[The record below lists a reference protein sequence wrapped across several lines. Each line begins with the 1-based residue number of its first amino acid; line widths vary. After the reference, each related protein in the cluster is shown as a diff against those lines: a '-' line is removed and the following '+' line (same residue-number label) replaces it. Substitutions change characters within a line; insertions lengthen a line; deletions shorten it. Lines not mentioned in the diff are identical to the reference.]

1 MTVAGA
7 QMRPRRPEP
16 GRPASHTSPVGLW
29 IGTLIALF
37 LLIAPGAIVARI
49 TQLTWPVAIAVGPAL
64 TYGVVALAI
73 IPFGALGIPW
83 NGWTAL
89 IALAAVCLVMTS
101 LQPLLARYRDGQAE
115 TRGIAGWPAL
125 TVAAGVLLG
134 ALLIMWAA
142 YRGLTHWQSIPST
155 WDAVWHANEVR
166 FILDTGQA
174 SSTHMGELR
183 NVETHQP
190 LYYPS
195 VFHALTAV
203 FCQLTGAAP
212 TTGYTLSSVAA
223 SVWLFPSSAAMLTW
237 VLLRPITPASSAS
250 GSELS
255 ASSASPASS
264 ASGSELSASSA
275 EWRAAGAAATSATM
289 SASFTSVPYV
299 EFGVAAMPN
308 LAAYGVA
315 IPTFFLITSTLRHRD
330 RIPTAVLALV
340 GVLSVHLSGGF
351 IVILFLLAW
360 WLFDARQHPVRG
372 RLADALILAVVAVPT
387 ALILAPQFIGVAHQA
402 DIIAGHAFPS
412 FKSVKQGVIDA
423 LLLHTRHLND
433 FPTQYG
439 LIVLSAIGMAILLY
453 KRIWWPPVLWLVLT
467 VATIYSGAP
476 FHNLFGAVIEE
487 FSQFFYN
494 DPRRLSAV
502 VTMLVTPMAGIA
514 VFAMVLA
521 VVALLTRSARL
532 TKRFARLPPAVWVS
546 ATVVLVVLTT
556 VLTARH
562 YLYRHLV
569 LFGDKYDSVIINQK
583 DLDAMAYLATLP
595 GARHTLIGDSN
606 VDGTAWM
613 YAVAD
618 LHPLWTHYDYP
629 QQTGPGYYRYIFWAH
644 ADVDTDPRVAE
655 AVRALNIRYILTS
668 VPTVRGFKVPDGL
681 VSIDQSKSWAKI
693 YDNGGAWIYEWRGAP
708 TTPKT

>member
-1 MTVAGA
+1 VTVAGA
-7 QMRPRRPEP
+7 RIRPRRPEP
-16 GRPASHTSPVGLW
+16 GHPASNNSRVGLW
-29 IGTLIALF
+29 WGTLIALF

-49 TQLTWPVAIAVGPAL
+49 TQLTWPIAIAVGPAL

-73 IPFGALGIPW
+73 IPFGAIGIPW

-89 IALAAVCLVMTS
+89 ATLAVVCVVMIGV
-101 LQPLLARYRDGQAE
+101 QPLLARYRDTEAE
-115 TRGIAGWPAL
+115 ARGITHRQAL

-142 YRGLTHWQSIPST
+142 YRGVVHWQSIPST
-155 WDAVWHANEVR
+155 WDAVWHANTVR

-183 NVETHQP
+183 NVETHHP

-203 FCQLTGAAP
+203 YCQLTGAAP

-223 SVWLFPSSAAMLTW
+223 AVWLFPSSSAMLTW
-237 VLLRPITPASSAS
+237 QLLRPRT
-250 GSELS
+250 EH
-255 ASSASPASS
+255 
-264 ASGSELSASSA
+264 
-275 EWRAAGAAATSATM
+275 AAGVAATAAAL

-299 EFGVAAMPN
+299 EFGTAAMPN

-315 IPTFFLITSTLRHRD
+315 VPTFLLVISTLRHRD
-330 RIPTAVLALV
+330 RIPVAVLALV
-340 GVLSVHLSGGF
+340 GIFSVHLTGGF
-351 IVILFLLAW
+351 VVILFALAW
-360 WLFDARQHPVRG
+360 WLTDAWWHPVRG
-372 RLADALILAVVAVPT
+372 RVADLLTLSVVTVPT
-387 ALILAPQFIGVAHQA
+387 VLILAPQFIGVAKQA
-402 DIIAGHAFPS
+402 GIIAGHAFPS
-412 FKSVKQGVIDA
+412 FKTVKQGVIDA

-439 LIVLSAIGMAILLY
+439 LIVLSGIGMAILLY
-453 KRIWWPPVLWLVLT
+453 KRIWWPPALWLVLT

-476 FHNLFGAVIEE
+476 FRNPLGAAIEQ

-502 VTMLVTPMAGIA
+502 VTMVVTPMAAVA
-514 VFAMVLA
+514 VFALVVGA
-521 VVALLTRSARL
+521 VAVA
-532 TKRFARLPPAVWVS
+532 KRFIKLPAPVWVS
-546 ATVVLVVLTT
+546 VTVLLLALTT
-556 VLTARH
+556 VVSARQ

-583 DLDAMAYLATLP
+583 DLEAMAHLAALP
-595 GARHTLIGDSN
+595 GARTTLIGDSN

-618 LHPLWTHYDYP
+618 LHPLWTHYDFP
-629 QQTGPGYYRYIFWAH
+629 QQTGPGYYRFIFWAY
-644 ADVDTDPRVAE
+644 ADADALPGVPEEKRALVPE
-655 AVRALNIRYILTS
+655 AIRALNIRYILTS
-668 VPTVRGFKVPDGL
+668 APTVRGFKVPDGL
-681 VSIDQSKSWAKI
+681 VSIDHSKWWAKI
-693 YDNGGAWIYEWRGAP
+693 YDNGEAWIYEWRGAP
-708 TTPKT
+708 TPHQMAGARP

>member
-7 QMRPRRPEP
+7 QMRPRLPEP
-16 GRPASHTSPVGLW
+16 GHPASHTSPVGLW

-37 LLIAPGAIVARI
+37 LLIVPGAIVARI

-237 VLLRPITPASSAS
+237 FLLRPITPST
-250 GSELS
+250 LS

-264 ASGSELSASSA
+264 ASGSELSALSASSG
-275 EWRAAGAAATSATM
+275 EWRAAGAAATSAAM

-330 RIPTAVLALV
+330 RIPAAVLALV
-340 GVLSVHLSGGF
+340 GILSVHLTGGF
-351 IVILFLLAW
+351 VVILFLLAW
-360 WLFDARQHPVRG
+360 WLFDARRHPARG
-372 RLADALILAVVAVPT
+372 RLADVLILAVVAVPT

-412 FKSVKQGVIDA
+412 FKSVKQGVTDA

-433 FPTQYG
+433 FRTQYG

-521 VVALLTRSARL
+521 VVALLKRSAQRL

-546 ATVVLVVLTT
+546 ATVVLLVATT

-606 VDGTAWM
+606 IDGTAWM

-618 LHPLWTHYDYP
+618 LHPLWTHYDFP
-629 QQTGPGYYRYIFWAH
+629 QQTGPGYYRYIFWAF
-644 ADVDTDPRVAE
+644 ADVGTDPRVAE

-693 YDNGGAWIYEWRGAP
+693 YDNGGAWIFEWRGAP
-708 TTPKT
+708 TPKT

>member
-1 MTVAGA
+1 VTVAGA

-16 GRPASHTSPVGLW
+16 GRPASHTSRVGLW
-29 IGTLIALF
+29 FGTLIALF

-49 TQLTWPVAIAVGPAL
+49 TQLTWPVAVAVGPAL

-73 IPFGALGIPW
+73 IPFGAVGIPW

-89 IALAAVCLVMTS
+89 AALAAVCLVMTG
-101 LQPLLARYRDGQAE
+101 LRLLLTGYRDTEAE
-115 TRGIAGWPAL
+115 ARGIGRLPAL

-142 YRGLTHWQSIPST
+142 YRGIVHWQSIPST

-190 LYYPS
+190 LFYPS

-212 TTGYTLSSVAA
+212 TTGYTLTSVAA

-237 VLLRPITPASSAS
+237 FLLRPRIS
-250 GSELS
+250 
-255 ASSASPASS
+255 
-264 ASGSELSASSA
+264 
-275 EWRAAGAAATSATM
+275 EWRTAGAAATSAAM

-315 IPTFFLITSTLRHRD
+315 IPTFVLITSTCKHRD
-330 RIPTAVLALV
+330 RIPAAVLALV
-340 GVLSVHLSGGF
+340 GILSVHLTGGF
-351 IVILFLLAW
+351 IVILFLMAW
-360 WLFDARQHPVRG
+360 WLFDAWRHPVRG
-372 RLADALILAVVAVPT
+372 RLADILILALVAVPT
-387 ALILAPQFIGVAHQA
+387 ALILAPQFTGVLHQA

-433 FPTQYG
+433 FPTPYG
-439 LIVLSAIGMAILLY
+439 LIMLSAIGMAILLY

-476 FHNLFGAVIEE
+476 FHNPLGAAIEG

-494 DPRRLSAV
+494 DPRRLSGV

-521 VVALLTRSARL
+521 AVALAKRLAQRL
-532 TKRFARLPPAVWVS
+532 TKRFTRLPAAVWVS
-546 ATVVLVVLTT
+546 ATVVLLVVTT

-569 LFGDKYDSVIINQK
+569 LFGDKYDSVIIDQK
-583 DLDAMAYLATLP
+583 DLDAMAYLASLP
-595 GARHTLIGDSN
+595 GARTTVIGDSN

-618 LHPLWTHYDYP
+618 LHPLWTHYDFP
-629 QQTGPGYYRYIFWAH
+629 QQIGPGYYRFNFWAY
-644 ADVDTDPRVAE
+644 ADVDADPRGAE

-668 VPTVRGFKVPDGL
+668 IPTVKGFKVPDGL
-681 VSIDQSKSWAKI
+681 VSLDKSKSWAKI
-693 YDNGGAWIYEWRGAP
+693 YDNGEARIYEWRGAP
-708 TTPKT
+708 TTPKA

>member
-1 MTVAGA
+1 M
-7 QMRPRRPEP
+7 
-16 GRPASHTSPVGLW
+16 GLW

-49 TQLTWPVAIAVGPAL
+49 AQLTWPVAVTVGPAL
-64 TYGVVALAI
+64 TFGVVALAI

-89 IALAAVCLVMTS
+89 IALAVVCLLMMG
-101 LQPLLARYRDGQAE
+101 LQALLARYRDTEAE
-115 TRGIAGWPAL
+115 TSAVSGWPAL
-125 TVAAGVLLG
+125 TVAAGVVLG
-134 ALLIMWAA
+134 GLLIMWAA
-142 YRGLTHWQSIPST
+142 YRGITHWQSIPST

-203 FCQLTGAAP
+203 FCQLTGSAP
-212 TTGYTLSSVAA
+212 TTGYTVSSVAA
-223 SVWLFPSSAAMLTW
+223 SVWLFPSSAATLTW
-237 VLLRPITPASSAS
+237 FLLRPL
-250 GSELS
+250 GSQWL
-255 ASSASPASS
+255 
-264 ASGSELSASSA
+264 
-275 EWRAAGAAATSATM
+275 AAGATATSAAM

-315 IPTFFLITSTLRHRD
+315 IPTFALITSTLRNRD
-330 RIPTAVLALV
+330 RIPAAVLALV
-340 GVLSVHLSGGF
+340 GVLSVHLTGGF
-351 IVILFLLAW
+351 VVILFLLAW
-360 WLFDARQHPVRG
+360 WLFDACWHPVRG
-372 RLADALILAVVAVPT
+372 RRGDLGILAVVAAPT
-387 ALILAPQFIGVAHQA
+387 VLILAPQFIGVAHQA

-439 LIVLSAIGMAILLY
+439 LIGLSAIGMVILLY
-453 KRIWWPPVLWLVLT
+453 KRIWWPPAVWVVLT

-476 FHNLFGAVIEE
+476 FHNPLGATIEV

-494 DPRRLSAV
+494 DPRRLTAV
-502 VTMLVTPMAGIA
+502 ITMLVTPWAGIA
-514 VFAMVLA
+514 VFAIVLA
-521 VVALLTRSARL
+521 VVALAKRL
-532 TKRFARLPPAVWVS
+532 VRLPAPVWVS
-546 ATVVLVVLTT
+546 ATVVLLVAGT

-595 GARHTLIGDSN
+595 GARTTLIGNSN

-618 LHPLWTHYDYP
+618 LHPLWTHYDFP
-629 QQTGPGYYRYIFWAH
+629 QQTGPGYNRFTFWAD
-644 ADVDTDPRVAE
+644 ADHDHDPRVAE
-655 AVRALNIRYILTS
+655 ALRALNIRYILTS
-668 VPTVRGFKVPDGL
+668 APTVRGFKVPDGL
-681 VSIDQSKSWAKI
+681 VSIDKSTSWEKI

-708 TTPKT
+708 TPKA

>member
-1 MTVAGA
+1 MPATLEFRGFSQPVTVAGA

-16 GRPASHTSPVGLW
+16 GHPASHTSRVGLW
-29 IGTLIALF
+29 FGTLIALF

-49 TQLTWPVAIAVGPAL
+49 TQLTWPVAVAVGPAL

-73 IPFGALGIPW
+73 IPFGAVGIPW

-125 TVAAGVLLG
+125 TGAAGVLLG

-223 SVWLFPSSAAMLTW
+223 SVWLFPSSAAMLPW
-237 VLLRPITPASSAS
+237 VLLRPITPSELSASSASPASSAS

-264 ASGSELSASSA
+264 ASGSELSASPASPASSA
-275 EWRAAGAAATSATM
+275 SGSELSASSASSGEWRAAGAAATSAAM

-308 LAAYGVA
+308 LAAYG
-315 IPTFFLITSTLRHRD
+315 
-330 RIPTAVLALV
+330 
-340 GVLSVHLSGGF
+340 
-351 IVILFLLAW
+351 
-360 WLFDARQHPVRG
+360 
-372 RLADALILAVVAVPT
+372 
-387 ALILAPQFIGVAHQA
+387 
-402 DIIAGHAFPS
+402 
-412 FKSVKQGVIDA
+412 
-423 LLLHTRHLND
+423 
-433 FPTQYG
+433 
-439 LIVLSAIGMAILLY
+439 
-453 KRIWWPPVLWLVLT
+453 
-467 VATIYSGAP
+467 
-476 FHNLFGAVIEE
+476 
-487 FSQFFYN
+487 
-494 DPRRLSAV
+494 
-502 VTMLVTPMAGIA
+502 
-514 VFAMVLA
+514 
-521 VVALLTRSARL
+521 
-532 TKRFARLPPAVWVS
+532 
-546 ATVVLVVLTT
+546 
-556 VLTARH
+556 
-562 YLYRHLV
+562 
-569 LFGDKYDSVIINQK
+569 
-583 DLDAMAYLATLP
+583 
-595 GARHTLIGDSN
+595 
-606 VDGTAWM
+606 
-613 YAVAD
+613 
-618 LHPLWTHYDYP
+618 
-629 QQTGPGYYRYIFWAH
+629 
-644 ADVDTDPRVAE
+644 
-655 AVRALNIRYILTS
+655 
-668 VPTVRGFKVPDGL
+668 
-681 VSIDQSKSWAKI
+681 
-693 YDNGGAWIYEWRGAP
+693 
-708 TTPKT
+708 

>member
-1 MTVAGA
+1 
-7 QMRPRRPEP
+7 
-16 GRPASHTSPVGLW
+16 VGLW
-29 IGTLIALF
+29 FGTLIALF

-49 TQLTWPVAIAVGPAL
+49 TQLTWPVAVAVGPAL

-73 IPFGALGIPW
+73 IPFGAVGIPW

-89 IALAAVCLVMTS
+89 AALAAVCLVMTG
-101 LQPLLARYRDGQAE
+101 LRLLLTGYRDTEAE
-115 TRGIAGWPAL
+115 ARGIGRLPAL

-142 YRGLTHWQSIPST
+142 YRGIVHWQSIPST

-190 LYYPS
+190 LFYPS

-212 TTGYTLSSVAA
+212 TTGYTLTSVAA
-223 SVWLFPSSAAMLTW
+223 SVWLFPSSAAMLAW
-237 VLLRPITPASSAS
+237 FLLRPRIS
-250 GSELS
+250 
-255 ASSASPASS
+255 
-264 ASGSELSASSA
+264 
-275 EWRAAGAAATSATM
+275 EWRTAGAAATSAAM

-315 IPTFFLITSTLRHRD
+315 IPTFVLITSTCKHRD
-330 RIPTAVLALV
+330 RIPAAVLALV
-340 GVLSVHLSGGF
+340 GILSVHLTGGF
-351 IVILFLLAW
+351 IVILFLMAW
-360 WLFDARQHPVRG
+360 WLFDAWRHPVRG
-372 RLADALILAVVAVPT
+372 RLADVLILALVAVPT
-387 ALILAPQFIGVAHQA
+387 ALILAPQFTGVLHQA

-433 FPTQYG
+433 FPTPYG
-439 LIVLSAIGMAILLY
+439 LIMLSAIGMAILLY

-476 FHNLFGAVIEE
+476 FHNPLGAAIEG

-494 DPRRLSAV
+494 DPRRLSGV

-521 VVALLTRSARL
+521 AVALAKRLAQRL
-532 TKRFARLPPAVWVS
+532 TKRFTRLPAAVWVS
-546 ATVVLVVLTT
+546 ATVVLLVVTT
-556 VLTARH
+556 VLTGRH

-569 LFGDKYDSVIINQK
+569 LFGDKYDSVIIDQK
-583 DLDAMAYLATLP
+583 DLDAMAYLASLP
-595 GARHTLIGDSN
+595 GARTTVIGDSN

-618 LHPLWTHYDYP
+618 LHPLWTHYDFP
-629 QQTGPGYYRYIFWAH
+629 QQIGPGYYRFNFWAY
-644 ADVDTDPRVAE
+644 ADVDADPRGAE

-668 VPTVRGFKVPDGL
+668 IPTVKGFKVPDGL
-681 VSIDQSKSWAKI
+681 VSLDKSKSWAKI
-693 YDNGGAWIYEWRGAP
+693 YDNGEARIYEWRGAP
-708 TTPKT
+708 TTPKA

>member
-16 GRPASHTSPVGLW
+16 GHPASHTSPVGLW

-101 LQPLLARYRDGQAE
+101 LQPLLARYHDGQAE

-223 SVWLFPSSAAMLTW
+223 SVWLYPSSAAMLTW
-237 VLLRPITPASSAS
+237 FLLRPITPST
-250 GSELS
+250 LS

-264 ASGSELSASSA
+264 ASGSELSASSG
-275 EWRAAGAAATSATM
+275 EWRAAGAAATSAAM

-315 IPTFFLITSTLRHRD
+315 VPTFFLITSTLRHRD
-330 RIPTAVLALV
+330 RIPAAVLALV
-340 GVLSVHLSGGF
+340 GILSLHLTGGF
-351 IVILFLLAW
+351 VVILFLLAW
-360 WLFDARQHPVRG
+360 WLFDARRHPARG

-412 FKSVKQGVIDA
+412 FKCVKQGVIDA

-439 LIVLSAIGMAILLY
+439 LLVLSAIGMAILLY

-476 FHNLFGAVIEE
+476 FHNLFGATIEE

-494 DPRRLSAV
+494 DPRRLSGV

-521 VVALLTRSARL
+521 VVALLKRSAQRL
-532 TKRFARLPPAVWVS
+532 TQRFARLPPAVWVS
-546 ATVVLVVLTT
+546 ATVVLLVATT
-556 VLTARH
+556 VLAARH

-618 LHPLWTHYDYP
+618 LHPLWTHYDFP
-629 QQTGPGYYRYIFWAH
+629 QQTGPGYYRYIFWAF

>member
-1 MTVAGA
+1 MPECVP
-7 QMRPRRPEP
+7 RPREP
-16 GRPASHTSPVGLW
+16 GHPASHTSPVGLW
-29 IGTLIALF
+29 WGTLIALF

-49 TQLTWPVAIAVGPAL
+49 AQLTWPIAIAVGPAL

-73 IPFGALGIPW
+73 IPFGAVGIPW

-89 IALAAVCLVMTS
+89 ATLAVVCVVMIG
-101 LQPLLARYRDGQAE
+101 LQALLARYRDRDAE
-115 TRGIAGWPAL
+115 ARGIARPQAL
-125 TVAAGVLLG
+125 IAASGVLLG

-142 YRGLTHWQSIPST
+142 YRGIVHWQSIPST
-155 WDAVWHANEVR
+155 WDAVWHANTVR

-203 FCQLTGAAP
+203 YCQLTGAAP
-212 TTGYTLSSVAA
+212 ATGYTLTSVAA
-223 SVWLFPSSAAMLTW
+223 AVWLFPSSAAMLTW
-237 VLLRPITPASSAS
+237 HLLRPRTPH
-250 GSELS
+250 
-255 ASSASPASS
+255 
-264 ASGSELSASSA
+264 
-275 EWRAAGAAATSATM
+275 AAGVAATAAAL

-299 EFGVAAMPN
+299 EFGTAAMPN

-315 IPTFFLITSTLRHRD
+315 IPTFLLVISTLRHRD
-330 RIPTAVLALV
+330 RIPVAVLALV
-340 GVLSVHLSGGF
+340 GIFSVHLTGGF
-351 IVILFLLAW
+351 VVILFALAW
-360 WLFDARQHPVRG
+360 WLTDGWWHPVRG
-372 RLADALILAVVAVPT
+372 RVADVLTLSAVALPAV
-387 ALILAPQFIGVAHQA
+387 LILAPQFIGVAKQA

-412 FKSVKQGVIDA
+412 FKTVKQGVIDA

-439 LIVLSAIGMAILLY
+439 LIVLSGIGMAILVY

-476 FHNLFGAVIEE
+476 FHNPLGSTIQQ

-502 VTMLVTPMAGIA
+502 VTMVVTPMAAVA
-514 VFAMVLA
+514 VFALVVGTVA
-521 VVALLTRSARL
+521 VA
-532 TKRFARLPPAVWVS
+532 KRFMAHRRKVPAPVWVS
-546 ATVVLVVLTT
+546 ATVVLLTLATVVS
-556 VLTARH
+556 ARE

-583 DLDAMAYLATLP
+583 DLDAMAHLASLP
-595 GARHTLIGDSN
+595 GARTTLIGNSN

-618 LHPLWTHYDYP
+618 LHPLWTHYDFP
-629 QQTGPGYYRYIFWAH
+629 QQTGPGYYRFIFWAY
-644 ADVDTDPRVAE
+644 ADADALPGVPAE
-655 AVRALNIRYILTS
+655 KRALVPEAIRALNIRYILTS
-668 VPTVRGFKVPDGL
+668 APTVRGFKVPDGL
-681 VSIDQSKSWAKI
+681 VSIDQSKWWAKI
-693 YDNGGAWIYEWRGAP
+693 YDNGEAWIYEWRGVPP
-708 TTPKT
+708 TPRP

>member
-1 MTVAGA
+1 VTVAGA

-16 GRPASHTSPVGLW
+16 GHPASHTSRVGLW
-29 IGTLIALF
+29 FGTLIALF

-49 TQLTWPVAIAVGPAL
+49 TQLTWPVAVAVGPAL

-73 IPFGALGIPW
+73 IPFGAVGIPW

-89 IALAAVCLVMTS
+89 AALAAVCLVMTG
-101 LQPLLARYRDGQAE
+101 LRLLLTGYRDTEAE
-115 TRGIAGWPAL
+115 ARGIGRLPAL

-142 YRGLTHWQSIPST
+142 YRGIVHWQSIPST

-190 LYYPS
+190 LFYPS

-212 TTGYTLSSVAA
+212 TTGYTLTSVAA

-237 VLLRPITPASSAS
+237 FLLRPRIS
-250 GSELS
+250 
-255 ASSASPASS
+255 
-264 ASGSELSASSA
+264 
-275 EWRAAGAAATSATM
+275 EWRTAGAAATSAAM

-315 IPTFFLITSTLRHRD
+315 IPTFVLITSTCKHRD
-330 RIPTAVLALV
+330 RIPAAVLALV
-340 GVLSVHLSGGF
+340 GILSVHLTGGF
-351 IVILFLLAW
+351 IVILFLMAW
-360 WLFDARQHPVRG
+360 WLFDAWRHPVRG
-372 RLADALILAVVAVPT
+372 RLADILILALVAVPT
-387 ALILAPQFIGVAHQA
+387 ALILAPQFTGVLHQA

-412 FKSVKQGVIDA
+412 FKSVKQGVTDA

-433 FPTQYG
+433 FPTPYG
-439 LIVLSAIGMAILLY
+439 LIMLSAIGMAILLY

-476 FHNLFGAVIEE
+476 FHNPLGAAIEG

-494 DPRRLSAV
+494 DPRRLSGV

-521 VVALLTRSARL
+521 AVALAKRLAQRL
-532 TKRFARLPPAVWVS
+532 TKRFTRLPAAVWVS
-546 ATVVLVVLTT
+546 ATVVLLVVTT

-569 LFGDKYDSVIINQK
+569 LFGDKYDSVIIDQK
-583 DLDAMAYLATLP
+583 DLDAMAYLASLP
-595 GARHTLIGDSN
+595 GARTTVIGDSN

-618 LHPLWTHYDYP
+618 LYPLWTHYDFP
-629 QQTGPGYYRYIFWAH
+629 QQIGPGYYRFNFWAY
-644 ADVDTDPRVAE
+644 ADVDADPRGAE

-668 VPTVRGFKVPDGL
+668 IPTVKGFKVPDGL
-681 VSIDQSKSWAKI
+681 VSLDKSKSWAKI
-693 YDNGGAWIYEWRGAP
+693 YDNGEARIYEWRGAP
-708 TTPKT
+708 TTPKA

>member
-1 MTVAGA
+1 
-7 QMRPRRPEP
+7 
-16 GRPASHTSPVGLW
+16 VGLW
-29 IGTLIALF
+29 FGTLIALF

-49 TQLTWPVAIAVGPAL
+49 TQLTWPVAVAVGPAL

-89 IALAAVCLVMTS
+89 IALFAVCLLMTG
-101 LQPLLARYRDGQAE
+101 LQRPLARYRDSESGGG
-115 TRGIAGWPAL
+115 GIHGWPAL

-134 ALLIMWAA
+134 GLLIMWAA
-142 YRGLTHWQSIPST
+142 YRGITHWQSIPST

-237 VLLRPITPASSAS
+237 FLLRRITTPW
-250 GSELS
+250 L
-255 ASSASPASS
+255 
-264 ASGSELSASSA
+264 
-275 EWRAAGAAATSATM
+275 AAGAAATSAAL

-315 IPTFFLITSTLRHRD
+315 IPTFVLVTSTCQHRD

-340 GVLSVHLSGGF
+340 GVLSVHLTGGF
-351 IVILFLLAW
+351 VVILFLLAW
-360 WLFDARQHPVRG
+360 WLFDARRHPVRG
-372 RLADALILAVVAVPT
+372 RTADLLTLALVAVPT

-412 FKSVKQGVIDA
+412 FKTVKQGVIDA
-423 LLLHTRHLND
+423 LFLHTRHLND
-433 FPTQYG
+433 FPIQYG
-439 LIVLSAIGMAILLY
+439 LVALSAIGMAILLY

-476 FHNLFGAVIEE
+476 FHNAVGAAIEV

-494 DPRRLSAV
+494 DPRRLTAV
-502 VTMLVTPMAGIA
+502 VTLLVTPMAGIA

-521 VVALLTRSARL
+521 AVTAA
-532 TKRFARLPPAVWVS
+532 KRFVKAPAAVWVS
-546 ATVVLVVLTT
+546 ATALLLVMTT
-556 VLTARH
+556 VLIGRH

-583 DLDAMAYLATLP
+583 DLDAMAHLATLP
-595 GARHTLIGDSN
+595 GARDTLIGNSN

-613 YAVAD
+613 YAIAD

-629 QQTGPGYYRYIFWAH
+629 QQTGPGHYRYIFWAY
-644 ADVDTDPRVAE
+644 ADADARPGVSNEVRALVPE
-655 AVRALNIRYILTS
+655 AIRALNIRYILTS
-668 VPTVRGFKVPDGL
+668 APTVRGFKVPDGL
-681 VSIDQSKSWAKI
+681 VSIDQSKWWTKI
-693 YDNGGAWIYEWRGAP
+693 YDNGEAWIYEWRGAP
-708 TTPKT
+708 RPGQGE

>member
-1 MTVAGA
+1 
-7 QMRPRRPEP
+7 MRPRHPEP
-16 GRPASHTSPVGLW
+16 GHPASHTSPVGLW
-29 IGTLIALF
+29 FGTLIALF
-37 LLIAPGAIVARI
+37 LLIAPGAIIGRI
-49 TQLTWPVAIAVGPAL
+49 AQLTWPIAVAVGPAL
-64 TYGVVALAI
+64 TLGVVALAI

-89 IALAAVCLVMTS
+89 AALAAVCLLIGS
-101 LQPLLARYRDGQAE
+101 LQLLLARYRDTEAE
-115 TRGIAGWPAL
+115 ARGIAGRPPL

-142 YRGLTHWQSIPST
+142 YRGIVHWQSIPST
-155 WDAVWHANEVR
+155 WDAVWHANTVR

-183 NVETHQP
+183 NVETHKP
-190 LYYPS
+190 LFYPS

-237 VLLRPITPASSAS
+237 RLLRPRIGDWGT
-250 GSELS
+250 
-255 ASSASPASS
+255 
-264 ASGSELSASSA
+264 
-275 EWRAAGAAATSATM
+275 AGAAATAGAL

-299 EFGVAAMPN
+299 EFGVAAMPS

-315 IPTFFLITSTLRHRD
+315 IPTFLLITSTLRHRD
-330 RIPTAVLALV
+330 RIPVAVLALV
-340 GVLSVHLSGGF
+340 GVFSVHLTGGF
-351 IVILFLLAW
+351 VVILFLSAW
-360 WLFDARQHPVRG
+360 WVFDGLRQPTRG
-372 RLADALILAVVAVPT
+372 RLADLSTLAAVVVPT
-387 ALILAPQFIGVAHQA
+387 ALILAPQFIGVLRQA
-402 DIIAGHAFPS
+402 DIIAAHAFPS

-439 LIVLSAIGMAILLY
+439 LVVLAAIGMVILLY
-453 KRIWWPPVLWLVLT
+453 QRIWWPPVVWLVLT

-476 FHNLFGAVIEE
+476 FHNPLGAAIEL

-502 VTMLVTPMAGIA
+502 VTMVVTPMASVA
-514 VFAMVLA
+514 VFTL
-521 VVALLTRSARL
+521 VVALVAE
-532 TKRFARLPPAVWVS
+532 TKRFSERFTRLPAPIWAT
-546 ATVVLVVLTT
+546 ATVVLLVATT
-556 VLTARH
+556 VFTARH
-562 YLYRHLV
+562 YFNRHLV
-569 LFGDKYDSVIINQK
+569 LFGDKYDSVIIDQK
-583 DLDAMAYLATLP
+583 DLDAFAHLASLP
-595 GARHTLIGDSN
+595 DARTTVIGNSN

-618 LHPLWTHYDYP
+618 LHPLWTHYDFP
-629 QQTGPGYYRYIFWAH
+629 QQTGPGHHRFIFWAY
-644 ADVDTDPRVAE
+644 ADADTNPRVPETVRALVPE
-655 AVRALNIRYILTS
+655 AMRALNIRYILTS

-681 VSIDQSKSWAKI
+681 VSIDQSKWWAKI
-693 YDNGGAWIYEWRGAP
+693 YDNGEARIYEWRGVPRAP
-708 TTPKT
+708 TIPRT

>member
-1 MTVAGA
+1 M
-7 QMRPRRPEP
+7 
-16 GRPASHTSPVGLW
+16 GLCF
-29 IGTLIALF
+29 GTLIALF

-49 TQLTWPVAIAVGPAL
+49 TQLTWPVAIAVGAAL

-89 IALAAVCLVMTS
+89 ATLAAVCLVAAC
-101 LQPLLARYRDGQAE
+101 LQPLLAGYRDAE
-115 TRGIAGWPAL
+115 AEARGIGRYQAL

-134 ALLIMWAA
+134 ALLVMWAA
-142 YRGLTHWQSIPST
+142 YRGLVHWQSVPST

-183 NVETHQP
+183 NVETHAP

-212 TTGYTLSSVAA
+212 TTGYTLTAVAA
-223 SVWLFPSSAAMLTW
+223 SIWLFPSSAAMLTW
-237 VLLRPITPASSAS
+237 FLLRPV
-250 GSELS
+250 GGQWL
-255 ASSASPASS
+255 
-264 ASGSELSASSA
+264 
-275 EWRAAGAAATSATM
+275 AAGVSATAAAL

-299 EFGVAAMPN
+299 EFGTAAMPN

-315 IPTFFLITSTLRHRD
+315 IPTFVLLTSTLRHRD
-330 RIPTAVLALV
+330 RVPAAVLALV
-340 GVLSVHLSGGF
+340 GIFSVHLTGGF
-351 IVILFLLAW
+351 VVILFVLAW
-360 WLFDARQHPVRG
+360 WLMDAYWHPVRG
-372 RLADALILAVVAVPT
+372 RLADGLTLAAAAVPA
-387 ALILAPQFIGVAHQA
+387 ALILAPQFIGVARQA

-412 FKSVKQGVIDA
+412 FKSVKQCVIDA

-439 LIVLSAIGMAILLY
+439 LIVLCGIGMAILLH
-453 KRIWWPPVLWLVLT
+453 KRIWWPPVVWLVLT

-476 FHNLFGAVIEE
+476 FHNPLGAAIEE

-514 VFAMVLA
+514 VFALVLG
-521 VVALLTRSARL
+521 VVAVARDVTNRF
-532 TKRFARLPPAVWVS
+532 TKLPAAVWLS
-546 ATVVLVVLTT
+546 AITLLLVVTT
-556 VLTARH
+556 VLTGRH
-562 YLYRHLV
+562 YLWRHLV
-569 LFGDKYDSVIINQK
+569 LFGDKYDSVIINRH
-583 DLDAMAYLATLP
+583 DLEAMAFLATLP
-595 GARHTLIGDSN
+595 GARTTLIGDSN

-629 QQTGPGYYRYIFWAH
+629 QQTGPGYYRYIFWAY
-644 ADVDTDPRVAE
+644 ADADALPGVPEDKRALVPE
-655 AVRALNIRYILTS
+655 AIRALNIRYILTS
-668 VPTVRGFKVPDGL
+668 APTVRGFKVPDGL
-681 VSIDQSKSWAKI
+681 VSIDHSKWWTKI
-693 YDNGGAWIYEWRGAP
+693 YDGGDAWIYEWRGAP
-708 TTPKT
+708 AAPKT